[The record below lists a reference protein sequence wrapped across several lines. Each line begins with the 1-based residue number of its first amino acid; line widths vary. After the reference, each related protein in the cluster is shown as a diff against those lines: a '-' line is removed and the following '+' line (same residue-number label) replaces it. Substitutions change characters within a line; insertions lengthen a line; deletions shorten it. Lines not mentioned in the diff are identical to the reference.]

1 MKCLEKILHF
11 SFPRKRAT
19 PKRCNLRDAEENAP
33 VTGGWRERE
42 KAREES
48 WGPPRGDNHDDG
60 DDAEG
65 GERSS
70 DRFRDRRPQR
80 CA

>member
-1 MKCLEKILHF
+1 MF
-11 SFPRKRAT
+11 NKRT
-19 PKRCNLRDAEENAP
+19 S

-48 WGPPRGDNHDDG
+48 WGPPRGDSQDNG
-60 DDAEG
+60 DDADG
-65 GERSS
+65 AERSS

-80 CA
+80 SHCYNNSGCVKHLFFLCV